1 MLEKAKEQ
9 ESQYAEQL
17 ERNVVRLYFEL
28 EELGVTTQDTL
39 IVNLEYQAEKINE
52 VKENIKR
59 TGINNMSRFDKE
71 TNLHYVHQTDLALK
85 RAASVSFACVPPD
98 MYPLYCPTVA
108 SEWNA

>member
-39 IVNLEYQAEKINE
+39 IVNLEY
-52 VKENIKR
+52 
-59 TGINNMSRFDKE
+59 
-71 TNLHYVHQTDLALK
+71 
-85 RAASVSFACVPPD
+85 
-98 MYPLYCPTVA
+98 
-108 SEWNA
+108 